1 MENGPPSGAVG
12 GPSRHMALQEAL
24 VRQEQEAKAAEAESL
39 AQDLTERLREL
50 RESRERRRQTWQ
62 L

>member
-1 MENGPPSGAVG
+1 
-12 GPSRHMALQEAL
+12 MALQEAL